1 MKKIETD
8 VKEIANY
15 FNGYFAS
22 IAGKL
27 NRKIVK
33 SKSMHLS
40 YIGSMKINNMFLTP
54 TTPDD
59 IEVLIGNMRE
69 NKGVGPNSIP
79 TKILKDYKS
88 EFSKPLSDMINT
100 SFKTDIFPSALKV
113 AHIIFFHKKGDKLDC
128 SSYQLISLLSNII
141 KIF

>member
-8 VKEIANY
+8 VKGIANY
-15 FNGYFAS
+15 FNSYFAS

-40 YIGSMKINNMFLTP
+40 YIGSMKRNNMFLRP

-69 NKGVGPNSIP
+69 NKGVG
-79 TKILKDYKS
+79 
-88 EFSKPLSDMINT
+88 
-100 SFKTDIFPSALKV
+100 
-113 AHIIFFHKKGDKLDC
+113 
-128 SSYQLISLLSNII
+128 
-141 KIF
+141 